1 LNFPRGVLLVTSGI
15 FAVVG
20 VWGFVSPASLLSLVD
35 VEVPTA
41 TASADARAQYG
52 GFTLGMGVFLVLCAV
67 RKEWTAAGLAAGAI
81 TLTGFA
87 LARAVSAVVEGPVR
101 PIIFVLMVSEA
112 CGAVCGRLADERE
125 VRSHRTPGLLSSM
138 QHAPRRLAPA
148 VAPPWCWPDLFGT
161 ANRPRRNTAVSASY
175 ARRPGVTP
183 SVYLRLRGAPSYAKI
198 ESHTEPPGLLS
209 SCRPGPRGAATCG

>member
-1 LNFPRGVLLVTSGI
+1 MNFPRGVLLVTALV

-20 VWGFVSPASLLSLVD
+20 VWGFVSPASLVALVD

-67 RKEWTAAGLAAGAI
+67 RKEWTAAGLAACTI

-87 LARAVSAVVEGPVR
+87 LARAVSAAVEGPVR

-112 CGAVCGRLADERE
+112 CGA
-125 VRSHRTPGLLSSM
+125 LLC
-138 QHAPRRLAPA
+138 A
-148 VAPPWCWPDLFGT
+148 VGWRG
-161 ANRPRRNTAVSASY
+161 ASY
-175 ARRPGVTP
+175 IPG
-183 SVYLRLRGAPSYAKI
+183 RNADDADKRQDENRIGHKAD
-198 ESHTEPPGLLS
+198 
-209 SCRPGPRGAATCG
+209 